1 PPVQSHQGD
10 LYRFDLSPELAERVR
25 RFNAAR
31 GLTMFMTMTATL
43 AALLYRYS
51 GQQDLRI
58 GAPVANRI
66 RPESEG
72 LIGAFLNTQ
81 VLRCRLDGQM
91 SVGELLEQV
100 RQTVIDG
107 QSHQDLPFDHLVEA
121 LQPPRSAA
129 YNPLFQVMCNV
140 QRWEFQQTRQLAGMT
155 VEYIANDARAT
166 KFDLNLE
173 VTDLDQ
179 RLGCCLTYSRDLFD
193 EPRIAR
199 MAGHWQNL
207 LEALLGDPQ
216 RRIAELPLFAA
227 EERKQLL
234 LAGTAGEAGLQ
245 DTLHGLFAARV
256 AASPQAPAL
265 TFAGQTLSYAELD
278 ARSNRLARV
287 LRSHGVGPEVR
298 VGLALER
305 SLEMVVGLLAILK
318 AGGAYVPLD
327 PEYPL
332 ERLQYMIED
341 SGVRLLLS
349 HAALF
354 EALGELPA
362 GVARWCLEE
371 DGPALDA
378 EDPAPLAALSGPQ
391 HQAYL
396 IYTSGSTGKPKGV
409 AVSHGEIAMHCAAVI
424 ERFGMRAEDCELHFY
439 SINFDAASERLLAP
453 LLCGARVVLRAQ
465 GQWGA
470 EEICELI
477 RAEGVSI
484 LGFTPSYG
492 SQLAQWLES
501 QGRQLP
507 VRMCITGGEALTGE
521 HLQRIRQAF
530 APASFFNAYGP
541 TETVVMPLACL
552 APERLEEGAASV
564 PIGSVVGAR
573 VAYILDADLALVPQ
587 GASGELYVGG
597 AGLARGYHERPAL
610 SAERFVPDPF
620 AAEGG
625 RLYRTG
631 DLVRLCDNG
640 QVEYVGRI
648 DHQVKIRGFRIELGE
663 IEARLLEH
671 PQVREALVLALDSPS
686 GKQLAGYVASA
697 VAEQDEDAQAAL
709 REALKTHLKQQLPDY
724 MVPAHLLLLASL
736 PLTANGKLDR
746 RALPAPD
753 PALNRQ
759 AYEAPR
765 SVLEQQLAG
774 VWREVL
780 NVERVGL
787 GDNFFELGGDSILS
801 IQVVSRAR
809 QLGIHFSPRDLFQHQ
824 TVQSLAAV
832 ARHSQ
837 ASQAEQGPVQG
848 DSALTPIQH
857 WFFDLPLA
865 RREHWNQSLLLQ
877 PRQALDLGLLR
888 KSLQRLVEQHDALRL
903 AFRQVD
909 GEWLAQH
916 RPLREQELLWHVP
929 VQSFD
934 ECAELFAKAQRSLD
948 LEQGPLL

>member
-1 PPVQSHQGD
+1 
-10 LYRFDLSPELAERVR
+10 
-25 RFNAAR
+25 
-31 GLTMFMTMTATL
+31 
-43 AALLYRYS
+43 
-51 GQQDLRI
+51 
-58 GAPVANRI
+58 
-66 RPESEG
+66 
-72 LIGAFLNTQ
+72 
-81 VLRCRLDGQM
+81 
-91 SVGELLEQV
+91 
-100 RQTVIDG
+100 
-107 QSHQDLPFDHLVEA
+107 
-121 LQPPRSAA
+121 
-129 YNPLFQVMCNV
+129 
-140 QRWEFQQTRQLAGMT
+140 
-155 VEYIANDARAT
+155 
-166 KFDLNLE
+166 
-173 VTDLDQ
+173 
-179 RLGCCLTYSRDLFD
+179 
-193 EPRIAR
+193 
-199 MAGHWQNL
+199 
-207 LEALLGDPQ
+207 
-216 RRIAELPLFAA
+216 
-227 EERKQLL
+227 
-234 LAGTAGEAGLQ
+234 
-245 DTLHGLFAARV
+245 
-256 AASPQAPAL
+256 
-265 TFAGQTLSYAELD
+265 
-278 ARSNRLARV
+278 
-287 LRSHGVGPEVR
+287 
-298 VGLALER
+298 
-305 SLEMVVGLLAILK
+305 
-318 AGGAYVPLD
+318 
-327 PEYPL
+327 
-332 ERLQYMIED
+332 
-341 SGVRLLLS
+341 
-349 HAALF
+349 
-354 EALGELPA
+354 
-362 GVARWCLEE
+362 
-371 DGPALDA
+371 
-378 EDPAPLAALSGPQ
+378 
-391 HQAYL
+391 
-396 IYTSGSTGKPKGV
+396 
-409 AVSHGEIAMHCAAVI
+409 
-424 ERFGMRAEDCELHFY
+424 
-439 SINFDAASERLLAP
+439 
-453 LLCGARVVLRAQ
+453 
-465 GQWGA
+465 
-470 EEICELI
+470 
-477 RAEGVSI
+477 
-484 LGFTPSYG
+484 
-492 SQLAQWLES
+492 
-501 QGRQLP
+501 
-507 VRMCITGGEALTGE
+507 

-587 GASGELYVGG
+587 GATGELYVGG

-929 VQSFD
+929 VQSF
-934 ECAELFAKAQRSLD
+934 
-948 LEQGPLL
+948 

>member
-1 PPVQSHQGD
+1 DLESGPLLRVCMVKMAEREHYLVVTLHHIVTEGWAMDIFARELGALYEAFLDDRESPLEPLPVQYLDYSVWQREWLESGERQRQLDYWKAQLGNEHPLLELPGDRPRPPVQSHQGD

-587 GASGELYVGG
+587 GATGELYVGG

-824 TVQSLAAV
+824 TVQSLA
-832 ARHSQ
+832 
-837 ASQAEQGPVQG
+837 
-848 DSALTPIQH
+848 
-857 WFFDLPLA
+857 
-865 RREHWNQSLLLQ
+865 
-877 PRQALDLGLLR
+877 
-888 KSLQRLVEQHDALRL
+888 
-903 AFRQVD
+903 
-909 GEWLAQH
+909 
-916 RPLREQELLWHVP
+916 
-929 VQSFD
+929 
-934 ECAELFAKAQRSLD
+934 
-948 LEQGPLL
+948 

>member
-1 PPVQSHQGD
+1 
-10 LYRFDLSPELAERVR
+10 
-25 RFNAAR
+25 
-31 GLTMFMTMTATL
+31 
-43 AALLYRYS
+43 
-51 GQQDLRI
+51 
-58 GAPVANRI
+58 
-66 RPESEG
+66 
-72 LIGAFLNTQ
+72 
-81 VLRCRLDGQM
+81 
-91 SVGELLEQV
+91 
-100 RQTVIDG
+100 
-107 QSHQDLPFDHLVEA
+107 
-121 LQPPRSAA
+121 
-129 YNPLFQVMCNV
+129 
-140 QRWEFQQTRQLAGMT
+140 RQLAGMT

-409 AVSHGEIAMHCAAVI
+409 AVSHGAIAMHCAAVI

-587 GASGELYVGG
+587 GATGELYVGG

-648 DHQVKIRGFRIELGE
+648 DHQVKIRGF
-663 IEARLLEH
+663 
-671 PQVREALVLALDSPS
+671 
-686 GKQLAGYVASA
+686 
-697 VAEQDEDAQAAL
+697 
-709 REALKTHLKQQLPDY
+709 
-724 MVPAHLLLLASL
+724 
-736 PLTANGKLDR
+736 
-746 RALPAPD
+746 
-753 PALNRQ
+753 
-759 AYEAPR
+759 
-765 SVLEQQLAG
+765 
-774 VWREVL
+774 
-780 NVERVGL
+780 
-787 GDNFFELGGDSILS
+787 
-801 IQVVSRAR
+801 
-809 QLGIHFSPRDLFQHQ
+809 
-824 TVQSLAAV
+824 
-832 ARHSQ
+832 
-837 ASQAEQGPVQG
+837 
-848 DSALTPIQH
+848 
-857 WFFDLPLA
+857 
-865 RREHWNQSLLLQ
+865 
-877 PRQALDLGLLR
+877 
-888 KSLQRLVEQHDALRL
+888 
-903 AFRQVD
+903 
-909 GEWLAQH
+909 
-916 RPLREQELLWHVP
+916 
-929 VQSFD
+929 
-934 ECAELFAKAQRSLD
+934 
-948 LEQGPLL
+948 